1 MQPDDTATQ
10 EKYKLAEITHCRAA
24 MLGFAGM
31 VTQSSLLG
39 LAGKPSGFPYIGDF
53 DMAMSA

>member
-1 MQPDDTATQ
+1 MQPDDLKTQ

-31 VTQSSLLG
+31 VTQSAKLG
-39 LAGKPSGFPYIGDF
+39 MAGLPSGFPYVGDIN
-53 DMAMSA
+53 MAMS